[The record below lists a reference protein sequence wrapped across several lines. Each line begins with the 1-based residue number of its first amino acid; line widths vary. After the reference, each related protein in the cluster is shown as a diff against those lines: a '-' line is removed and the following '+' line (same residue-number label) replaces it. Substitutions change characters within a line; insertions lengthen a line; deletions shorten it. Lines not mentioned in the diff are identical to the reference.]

1 MKRISWILAFRLA
14 WIPIPLFGYG
24 VFDSALSDK
33 SEAIQVTIAI
43 GLWTLWSLILLISLI
58 PSASLLTLYR
68 VVVPI
73 SVVVAIWG
81 SLEAQIATASIF
93 LIFCSAICSSI
104 SLLPSIGYWHING
117 SSYGDEIRLPLK
129 PPAPLLLGP
138 IPLAWLVL
146 TSTIIFPIILF
157 ASERYLSGL
166 ITLMFGSGLSYFSY
180 RSLSALALRWLVF
193 VPAGI
198 VLHDNMV
205 LSDPFLVRKSM
216 IKQMGPALAS
226 TTGTDLTMS
235 SVGMCLEVEL
245 YEEVDLALQMHP
257 LSLPEVTQVH
267 SFFISPTLLSKALR
281 EASERSIPTL

>member
-1 MKRISWILAFRLA
+1 MERISWVLAFRLA

-33 SEAIQVTIAI
+33 SETVQVTIAI
-43 GLWTLWSLILLISLI
+43 GLWVLWSLVLLISLV
-58 PSASLLTLYR
+58 PSVSLLTLYR
-68 VVVPI
+68 VIVPI

-81 SLEAQIATASIF
+81 SLEAQMATASIF
-93 LIFCSAICSSI
+93 LIFCSTVCSSI

-117 SSYGDEIRLPLK
+117 SSYGDEIRLPLR

-146 TSTIIFPIILF
+146 ASTIIFPIVFL
-157 ASERYLSGL
+157 ASERYVSGL
-166 ITLMFGSGLSYFSY
+166 ITLMVGSGLSYFSY
-180 RSLSALALRWLVF
+180 QSLSALSNRWLVF
-193 VPAGI
+193 VPAGV
-198 VLHDNMV
+198 VLHDNMI

-216 IKQMGPALAS
+216 IKQMGPAFTS
-226 TTGTDLTMS
+226 TTSTDLTMS

-245 YEEVDLALQMHP
+245 HEEVELALQVNP
-257 LSLPEVTQVH
+257 LSLPEVTKVH
-267 SFFISPTLLSKALR
+267 SFFICPSLLSKTLR